1 MSFMMIIQFLI
12 VQSIFFGVL
21 IFILKKVLVSDTEG
35 AVNRLN
41 RDTEKVRAQQKELN
55 DKIKQ
60 ANEELEKRKAES
72 ETLVRKMKEE
82 AEEKAKEEREKIVNK
97 ARQEGEEIINKAQR
111 TKDDIRKVIEKDMD
125 LKAVDFTVL
134 VLSDVLSQKAS
145 KALSEEILSEFIE
158 RLESVDMDMILPEV
172 NTAGIVTATAL
183 EEKHKNRLNEI
194 LQKKL
199 KRPIKIEAAVDPK
212 IIAGCLLQ
220 FGSLKLNGSLQSAI
234 RDMSAVLKDKIEK
247 GLMEK

>member
-1 MSFMMIIQFLI
+1 MSFIMILQFLI

-41 RDTEKVRAQQKELN
+41 RDTEKVRVQQKELT

-72 ETLVRKMKEE
+72 EALVRKMQGE
-82 AEEKAKEEREKIVNK
+82 AEEKAKEEREKLINK

-111 TKDDIRKVIEKDMD
+111 SKDDIRKNIEKEMD
-125 LKAVDFTVL
+125 IKAVDFTVL
-134 VLSDVLSQKAS
+134 ILNEVLTQEGK
-145 KALSEEILSEFIE
+145 KALNDQIFAEFLH
-158 RLESVDMDMILPEV
+158 RLESVDMGMIAPEV
-172 NTAGIVTATAL
+172 DSADIVTALAID
-183 EEKHKNRLNEI
+183 EKEKSHLASI

-199 KRPIKIEAAVDPK
+199 NRSIKITNSLDPK
-212 IIAGCLLQ
+212 IIAGAILQ
-220 FGSLKLNGSLQSAI
+220 FGSLKLDGSLQNSI
-234 RDMSAVLKDKIEK
+234 REMGVVFKEKLEK
-247 GLMEK
+247 GLM